1 MPRSR
6 KEMLEKAKEVSQ
18 LLEDLLDGI
27 KEVSAN
33 FEEYSDA
40 IRKEVERLEEIAGLM
55 SDAEIE
61 RMHHVLETSYY
72 IAQSIKTHFE
82 ALRTTFNWLTEY
94 LRKDFTQK

>member
-1 MPRSR
+1 
-6 KEMLEKAKEVSQ
+6 
-18 LLEDLLDGI
+18 
-27 KEVSAN
+27 
-33 FEEYSDA
+33 
-40 IRKEVERLEEIAGLM
+40 M